1 MSSLARTRNKKSRRE
16 KPTRKNPK
24 KMNLFDSSPPW
35 RQYNGYYPQYQKPD
49 ICSLSKLFRRYTLS
63 HEAEA
68 ACAVLLLS
76 TAPLSLPLYR
86 TIQKNSCQLLFTR
99 ICKFLSKIFMLLWF
113 TNFLNRVKTADN
125 RLIGGDLKK
134 AICFCSR

>member
-1 MSSLARTRNKKSRRE
+1 
-16 KPTRKNPK
+16 
-24 KMNLFDSSPPW
+24 MNLFDSSPPW

-99 ICKFLSKIFMLLWF
+99 ICKFLSKIFMLLLF
-113 TNFLNRVKTADN
+113 AVFLKRVKTADN

-134 AICFCSR
+134 KRYFLAADGKKIIEKIFQKAIDKRKKMS